1 MTETENNTEAVEE
14 TASFLEDVPDYSW
27 TESPE
32 AIEAM
37 VTELAQQDEDDRF
50 AEYMAPIF
58 EEDLSGW
65 FK

>member
-27 TESPE
+27 TETAE
-32 AIEAM
+32 AIEDM
-37 VTELAQQDEDDRF
+37 VLEMAQQDEDDRF
-50 AEYMAPIF
+50 ADYMAVEF
-58 EEDLSGW
+58 ETDLPGW